1 MYANAPETACML
13 TQSAQPSAG
22 PAAHVG
28 YRIGEAGYRR
38 ITVALFAAG
47 VATFA
52 LIYSTQALL
61 PEFPRAF
68 SLPPPRAPCRCRSPR
83 SASEW
88 RCSSPGRC
96 PRSWGGP
103 A

>member
-1 MYANAPETACML
+1 ML

-28 YRIGEAGYRR
+28 YRVGEAGYRR
-38 ITVALFAAG
+38 ITVALVAA
-47 VATFA
+47 VWPSMFA

-61 PEFPRAF
+61 PEFLVRSPY
-68 SLPPPRAPCRCRSPR
+68 PPPRAPCRCPSPR

>member
-1 MYANAPETACML
+1 ML
-13 TQSAQPSAG
+13 MQSAQPSAR
-22 PAAHVG
+22 PTAHVG
-28 YRIGEAGYRR
+28 YRVGEAGYRR
-38 ITVALFAAG
+38 ITVALFAVG

-68 SLPPPRAPCRCRSPR
+68 AVSAAQSTLSVSLTRW
-83 SASEW
+83 ASGW
-88 RCSSPGRC
+88 RCSLPGRC
-96 PRSWGGP
+96 PRSWGEP